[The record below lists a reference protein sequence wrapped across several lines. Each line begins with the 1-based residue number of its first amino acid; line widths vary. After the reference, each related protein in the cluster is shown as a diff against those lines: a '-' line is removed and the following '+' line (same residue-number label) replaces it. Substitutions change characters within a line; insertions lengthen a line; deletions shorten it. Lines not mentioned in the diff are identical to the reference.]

1 MEFEVA
7 IPSPLRSYTKGAQTV
22 LVAVA
27 TPVPTLH
34 ALLDALDRDYPG
46 IRFRVFDER
55 QHLRP
60 HIQVFVNATV
70 QRDPAS
76 ELPPRAK
83 VMFVAALS
91 GG

>member
-1 MEFEVA
+1 
-7 IPSPLRSYTKGAQTV
+7 
-22 LVAVA
+22 
-27 TPVPTLH
+27 LH

-46 IRFRVFDER
+46 IRFRVFDE
-55 QHLRP
+55 QQQLRP
-60 HIQVFVNATV
+60 HIQVFVNAVV

-76 ELPPRAK
+76 QLPPDAK